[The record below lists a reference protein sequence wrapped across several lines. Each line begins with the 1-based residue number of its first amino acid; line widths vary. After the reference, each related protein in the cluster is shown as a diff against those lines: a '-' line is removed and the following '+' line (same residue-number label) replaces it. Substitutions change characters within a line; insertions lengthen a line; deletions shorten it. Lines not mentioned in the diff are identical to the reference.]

1 MTRERQGGFSLIE
14 LLVAMTITLIV
25 SGAIYGLLASGQNAF
40 RREPELTER
49 QQNIRLAMDM
59 IMRDTAGAGVGL
71 PPFVQ
76 VFTTGLDADTASP
89 QGPSGENSDA
99 LEMLTGGARESEPV
113 CAHPNNWN
121 ATDQSLFFT
130 RQQVNPPLDPDGP
143 NPTPKLVFLVLSRE
157 IDSTADDRWTT
168 RRVTGQ
174 DVDTYSTASPGA
186 IPPDCTVGG
195 DHGRV
200 FFDDGT
206 TGNAVD
212 LCQNSPLPPAGNI
225 VTTTCGAM
233 QVTRVVFAD
242 QVRYQIR
249 PGPDGV
255 PVLERSSTANPGTF
269 ETLARGIE
277 ELQVQYSQ
285 VSDPDTWVDDA
296 PIVADPTD
304 TPPAVPTNY
313 GTLVSQVRVTLTSR
327 SEAPNLA
334 GASTGAGTT
343 GTRVRGSLTS
353 TSAPRATLMHL
364 ARNRPSPVPSP
375 GTWYWE

>member
-71 PPFVQ
+71 PPFAQ
-76 VFTTGLDADTASP
+76 VFTTGLDDDTASP

-113 CAHPNNWN
+113 CAYVSNW
-121 ATDQSLFFT
+121 TSESLYLT
-130 RQQVNPPLDPDGP
+130 RQQVPALDPGASERLMF
-143 NPTPKLVFLVLSRE
+143 LVFSR
-157 IDSTADDRWTT
+157 DMAWTADDRWTA
-168 RRVTGQ
+168 RRLTAQATG
-174 DVDTYSTASPGA
+174 TFPSTTSGA
-186 IPPDCTVGG
+186 VPPNCTGGG
-195 DHGRV
+195 DHATLT
-200 FFDDGT
+200 FDDAT
-206 TGNAVD
+206 AGNAAN
-212 LCQNSPLPPAGNI
+212 LCQNAPLPPAGNI
-225 VTTTCGAM
+225 VTTACGAM
-233 QVTRVVFAD
+233 QLTRVVFAD

-249 PGPDGV
+249 SGPDGV
-255 PVLERSSTANPGTF
+255 PVLERSSTANPGVF

-277 ELQVQYSQ
+277 ELQVQYTQ
-285 VSDPDTWVDDA
+285 VLDPDTWVDDA

-304 TPPAVPTNY
+304 APPGPPENY
-313 GTLVSQVRVTLTSR
+313 GTLVNQVRVTLTSR

-334 GASTGAGTT
+334 GASTGAGST
-343 GTRVRGSLTS
+343 GTHVRGSLTS